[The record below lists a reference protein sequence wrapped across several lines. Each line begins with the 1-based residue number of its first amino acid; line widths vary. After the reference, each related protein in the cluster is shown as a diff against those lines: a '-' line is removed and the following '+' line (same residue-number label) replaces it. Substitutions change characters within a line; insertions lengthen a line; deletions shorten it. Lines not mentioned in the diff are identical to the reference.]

1 MSDLK
6 NSENLNNL
14 SQSEEKYKYLFEN
27 APIGIVL
34 CDINGNIEEINEF
47 TLKLLGSPSKEVTK
61 KINLLTFP
69 LLVNS
74 GISNSLKESIE
85 KKEMLVKEH
94 FYISKWGRKFIMKLF
109 ITPIFDEN
117 KNIIKVQTLV
127 QDITEQKEAE
137 DKLRKNE
144 ENLRII
150 AENIDDVIWKVNI
163 KTMKFTYISPSI
175 HKFRGFTVE
184 EAINQKPEETMP
196 TESFI
201 KVKTY
206 IENKLKNYYSGIEN
220 IADSLLIQQFG
231 KDGSLKDIEFVIT
244 LLTDENNEVTE
255 ILGVSRD
262 VTNRV
267 KNQKEIELSKKRL
280 ECLLNISQQNSDNIQ
295 ELFDF
300 TLEEAIILTE
310 SQIGYILNYD
320 ESKKELILVSWSKNI
335 MKECHVLNN
344 EQKIFKLDKS
354 GYWGEVV
361 RQGKVII
368 NNNFLLPDPLKK
380 GFPLGH
386 AQIYKFL
393 SIPVF
398 INKKIK
404 AVVGVANK
412 QSDYNETDAT
422 QLTLMMDGIF
432 KIIEQKEYQK
442 QLIIEKEKAL
452 IASKTK
458 SQFLANMSHEIRT
471 PMNGIMG
478 FTEILL
484 SEETDKNKKEFL
496 KIVYSSTESLMQ
508 IINNILDLSK
518 IESGI
523 MKTEEGEFN
532 IFEITEKLVSIF
544 NVKAKNKNIILTA
557 DINKN
562 IPVILKGDFIK
573 LNEILT
579 NLIDNAIKFTNEGNV
594 LIEIDFKTIQETDI
608 ILFITISDTGIG
620 IEENMLDKIFDDFV
634 QVENYLTKIQRG
646 TGLGLSIV
654 KKLTNLLGGQ
664 IDVTSKINSG
674 TKFKLTI
681 PLKKGK
687 DSLIKYSEENNE
699 MVIMNTKKNI
709 LLAEDNKTNQILIKK
724 LIEKMGF
731 CLVIVENGAEAINI
745 LKNTKFDLVL
755 MDIQMPLMNGIEAT
769 QIIREFEENSINKNI
784 PIIAITAFAMVG
796 DREKFLNA
804 GVDDYISKP
813 IVQKDFFEIISKWI
827 K

>member
-6 NSENLNNL
+6 NSENLNYL

-27 APIGIVL
+27 VPIGIVL

-47 TLKLLGSPSKEVTK
+47 TLKLLGSPSKEITK
-61 KINLLTFP
+61 QINLLTFP
-69 LLVNS
+69 LLVNA
-74 GISNSLKESIE
+74 GISNSIKEAII
-85 KKEMLVKEH
+85 KKEMLTKEH
-94 FYISKWGRKFIMKLF
+94 FYTSQWGRKFIMKLF

-117 KNIIKVQTLV
+117 KNITKLQILV
-127 QDITEQKEAE
+127 QDTTEQKEAE

-150 AENIDDVIWKVNI
+150 SENIDDVIWKI
-163 KTMKFTYISPSI
+163 DIRTMKFTYISPSI
-175 HKFRGFTVE
+175 YKFRGFTVE
-184 EAINQKPEETMP
+184 EAMNQMPEETMP
-196 TESFI
+196 QEAYL
-201 KVKTY
+201 KVKNYVQTKLNNHY
-206 IENKLKNYYSGIEN
+206 LGIDNKIDTLQV
-220 IADSLLIQQFG
+220 QQFG
-231 KDGSLKDIEFVIT
+231 KDGNLKDIEFVIT
-244 LLTDENNEVTE
+244 FLTDENNEAVE

-262 VTNRV
+262 ITNRI

-280 ECLLNISQQNSDNIQ
+280 ECLLNISHQNSDDIQ

-300 TLEEAIILTE
+300 TLEEAITLTE
-310 SQIGYILNYD
+310 SQIGYILNYN
-320 ESKKELILVSWSKNI
+320 EQKKELILVSWSKNV

-344 EQKIFKLDKS
+344 EQKIFKLDES
-354 GYWGEVV
+354 GYWGEVI
-361 RQGKVII
+361 RQEKII
-368 NNNFLLPDPLKK
+368 VNNDFEKPDKLKR
-380 GFPLGH
+380 GFPIGH
-386 AQIYKFL
+386 AKIYKFL

-398 INKKIK
+398 INRKIK

-442 QLIIEKEKAL
+442 QLVIEKEKAL

-523 MKTEEGEFN
+523 MKTENGEFN
-532 IFEITEKLVSIF
+532 IFELIEKIIRIF
-544 NVKAKNKNIILTA
+544 NVKAQTKNIALTSN
-557 DINKN
+557 INKN
-562 IPVILKGDFIK
+562 IPALLFGDYIK

-579 NLIDNAIKFTNEGNV
+579 NLIDNAIKFTNEGIILV
-594 LIEIDFKTIQETDI
+594 EIDFKIIEDSDI
-608 ILFITISDTGIG
+608 ILFITVSDTGIG
-620 IEENMLDKIFDDFV
+620 IEENMLGKIFDDFV
-634 QVENYLTKIQRG
+634 QVENYLTKMQRG

-654 KKLTNLLGGQ
+654 KKLTNILGGQ
-664 IDVTSKINSG
+664 IEVTSKINTG
-674 TKFKLTI
+674 TNFKLTL

-687 DSLIKYSEENNE
+687 DSLIKNSEKNNE
-699 MVIMNTKKNI
+699 IIIMNTTKNI

-731 CLVIVENGAEAINI
+731 SLVIVENGAEAINI

-769 QIIREFEENSINKNI
+769 QIIREFETNSLNKNI

-813 IVQKDFFEIISKWI
+813 IIQKDFFEIISKWL